1 MSSDSSSTSDES
13 PTKAI
18 DEVVHQRVRL
28 GLLTIANEARR
39 IEFRF
44 LQESMALTAG
54 NLSQHIRVL
63 EEAGF
68 IRVTKGAH
76 GRRPRTWVSITRAGR
91 AALHVEV
98 ASLKALIHRVE
109 NASQP
114 LAKDNP

>member
-1 MSSDSSSTSDES
+1 MSSDSSSASDES
-13 PTKAI
+13 PTGGI

-39 IEFRF
+39 VEFRF
-44 LQESMALTAG
+44 LRESMALTAG

-68 IRVTKGAH
+68 IRVTKGTA

-91 AALHVEV
+91 TALHVEV
-98 ASLKALIHRVE
+98 ASLKSLIDRVE
-109 NASQP
+109 NAGQP
-114 LAKDNP
+114 LSKGNP